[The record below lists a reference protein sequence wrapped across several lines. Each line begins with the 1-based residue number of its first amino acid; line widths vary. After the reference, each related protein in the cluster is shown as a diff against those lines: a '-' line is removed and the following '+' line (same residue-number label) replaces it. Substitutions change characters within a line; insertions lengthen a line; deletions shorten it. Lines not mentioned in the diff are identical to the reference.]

1 VSQSDGAAIDMD
13 LLAASLRADASDL
26 NAFVESLAAKL
37 EDAIPGNVTVE
48 RSRRGMLG
56 PKLVRRIA
64 VDAADQRLELVR
76 GAGESVQ
83 TTGCRLSGGI
93 VLKRESL
100 DMDAWLAALGAT
112 LADEAQRSKQTR
124 QALERML
131 LD

>member
-1 VSQSDGAAIDMD
+1 MD

-37 EDAIPGNVTVE
+37 EDAIPGNVTVQ

-56 PKLVRRIA
+56 PKDVRRIA
-64 VDAADQRLELVR
+64 VDGGDQRLELVR
-76 GAGESVQ
+76 GPGESVQ
-83 TTGCRLSGGI
+83 TMCSRLSGGI
-93 VLKRESL
+93 VLKRDTL

-112 LADEAQRSKQTR
+112 LADEAQRSRQTR